1 MRAAA
6 NYQGALAGVP
16 NAASAAEF
24 CRIEAGFLSAQL
36 WPQAG
41 GRIASLC
48 YAPPGR
54 VPRDIL
60 VPLTPSPFDP
70 DFWPK
75 GGCYP
80 LVPWSNRIR
89 EAQFSFDGQRIALRP
104 HPDCFPHA
112 HHGFA
117 QQRPWHLEAVTPTSA
132 QMRYTHRPDAWPWAF
147 TAVQT
152 VQIAPQGLTIDLAVT
167 NESDRL
173 MPLGLG
179 LHPFL
184 AATAGDE
191 IDFSA
196 KAEWRADSDGLA
208 TQRVPLS
215 VETVNQV
222 HGPQGARAI
231 LPIGTRLPC
240 CAGRRAARLP
250 LRPARPSIISFCT
263 SRRAGLM
270 PVWSPSATLPM
281 RSISQRKGWRIP
293 ASSPSRRGR
302 RSRRPFTS
310 ECPDPP
316 DSAIRPFPRHN
327 GPNQKFLKGGNL

>member
-6 NYQGALAGVP
+6 NYQGALAGP
-16 NAASAAEF
+16 PTEASAAEF

-89 EAQFSFDGQRIALRP
+89 AAQFSFDGQRIALRP

-117 QQRPWHLEAVTPTSA
+117 QQRPWHLEAVAPTSA

-167 NESDRL
+167 NDSDRL

-196 KAEWRADSDGLA
+196 KAEWRADGDGLA
-208 TQRVPLS
+208 THRVPLS

-222 HGPQGARAI
+222 HGPQG
-231 LPIGTRLPC
+231 GTRYFADWDAIAVL
-240 CAGRRAARLP
+240 RRAAGGAITIAASAP
-250 LRPARPSIISFCT
+250 LDHLVLHVPAGGAYACLEPVSHVADAVNLAAQGLAHTGFLT
-263 SRRAGLM
+263 LAAGQ
-270 PVWSPSATLPM
+270 TLT
-281 RSISQRKGWRIP
+281 
-293 ASSPSRRGR
+293 ASVHIGVS
-302 RSRRPFTS
+302 
-310 ECPDPP
+310 
-316 DSAIRPFPRHN
+316 
-327 GPNQKFLKGGNL
+327 